1 MITIGTEMMT
11 IAPNRCAQKPP
22 TCVMRRNHGSSGP
35 RRGASVS
42 EIGKT
47 RVIDLFRHTN
57 EMLGSEL
64 ETNSNRTGYLAVVT
78 GWSPDADPFLS
89 RCSGN

>member
-1 MITIGTEMMT
+1 MIGREMMT
-11 IAPNRCAQKPP
+11 IAPNRRAQIPP
-22 TCVMRRNHGSSGP
+22 ICVMRRNHGSSAP

-42 EIGKT
+42 EMGKT

-57 EMLGSEL
+57 EILGSEP
-64 ETNSNRTGYLAVVT
+64 ETNGNRPGYLAVVT
-78 GWSPDADPFLS
+78 GWSPDTDPFLS